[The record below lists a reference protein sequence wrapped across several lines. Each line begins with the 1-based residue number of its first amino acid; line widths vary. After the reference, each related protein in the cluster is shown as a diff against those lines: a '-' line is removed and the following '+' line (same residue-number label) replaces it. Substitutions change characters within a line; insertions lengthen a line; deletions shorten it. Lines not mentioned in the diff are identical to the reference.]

1 MRIAAPTPISLPVVR
16 DHPDRVG
23 RYAIG
28 AALGEGGFA
37 RVFQATGPDGE
48 EVAVKIVRADVAAD
62 RVHRRR
68 FEREIRAAV
77 GVEHVHVVPV
87 LAAGEHEGVPYLVQ
101 PLLRGGTLKDRL
113 AARGPLEPGALVRL
127 CGHVARGL
135 GGLHERGIVHRD
147 VKPANIL
154 FDEHGKAYVAD
165 FGLVKERDA
174 SLLTRPGQAV
184 GSLDY
189 MAPEQIRGEAVT
201 PAADVYAL
209 GCVAW
214 ECLRGAPPFG
224 GRDAMEAMFAHL
236 HDEPGDPCAGRPD
249 VPPGVGRVVVHALAK
264 APADR
269 PPTAMTFARLLQAA
283 AAERA

>member
-1 MRIAAPTPISLPVVR
+1 VG
-16 DHPDRVG
+16 DHPDRIG
-23 RYAIG
+23 PYAIG
-28 AALGEGGFA
+28 PAVGEGGFA
-37 RVFQATGPDGE
+37 RVYRATGPDGE
-48 EVAVKIVRADVAAD
+48 EVALKLVRADLAAE

-68 FEREIRAAV
+68 FEREIRAV
-77 GVEHVHVVPV
+77 LGVEHAHVVPV
-87 LAAGEHEGVPYLVQ
+87 LAAGEHDGVPYLVQ

-113 AARGPLEPGALVRL
+113 AASGPLEPGALVRL
-127 CGHVARGL
+127 CGHIARGL
-135 GGLHERGIVHRD
+135 SGLHDTGIVHRD

-165 FGLVKERDA
+165 FGLVKDRDA

-189 MAPEQIRGEAVT
+189 MAPEQIRGEEVT

-214 ECLRGAPPFG
+214 QCLGGAPPFG
-224 GRDAMEAMFAHL
+224 GREPMDAMFAHL
-236 HDEPGDPCAGRPD
+236 HDEPADPCAARAD
-249 VPPGVGRVVVHALAK
+249 VPAGVGRVVLHALAK

-269 PPTAMTFARLLQAA
+269 PPTAMTFARLLRAA
-283 AAERA
+283 AAETG